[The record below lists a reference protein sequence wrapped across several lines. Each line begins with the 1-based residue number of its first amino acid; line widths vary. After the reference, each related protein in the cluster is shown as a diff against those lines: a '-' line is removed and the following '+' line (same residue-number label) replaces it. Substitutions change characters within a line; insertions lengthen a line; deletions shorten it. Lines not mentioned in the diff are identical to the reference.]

1 MLYDRKFWL
10 LSSLK
15 CYVNV
20 IKLRKSFLFEEISE
34 IDGQNLLKHI
44 EFSLKVN
51 HYLQQEFLN
60 KSLTIKSFEN
70 FLFWEILVFF
80 QKAEVRIRLGLFENM
95 INLPKI
101 FDDIKMQFLENDF
114 INYIFKNMIFNFRN
128 FKKNIKN

>member
-1 MLYDRKFWL
+1 M
-10 LSSLK
+10 
-15 CYVNV
+15 
-20 IKLRKSFLFEEISE
+20 
-34 IDGQNLLKHI
+34 
-44 EFSLKVN
+44 
-51 HYLQQEFLN
+51 
-60 KSLTIKSFEN
+60 
-70 FLFWEILVFF
+70 FF